1 MRRDAGTPE
10 VSGGTVLSNL
20 QLAASRVQGA
30 SALIDSDPS
39 GIGLGHDRGG
49 PVRHQTPERVEHR
62 TQQDL
67 LWVVREFIDM
77 LCGRTPERPAKY
89 TSRTSFHVDSLT
101 GGTLA
106 RVQDGGQGVGGGWQ
120 GDWGES
126 KSSESRYAQPPR
138 RKTLK
143 GAFSH
148 GHIPEKHPTTSG
160 VATQRARG
168 RALAGWQR
176 PSGRSELSD
185 GLGERSRRNAQ
196 PLRL

>member
-1 MRRDAGTPE
+1 M
-10 VSGGTVLSNL
+10 
-20 QLAASRVQGA
+20 QGA

-101 GGTLA
+101 GGKLA

-120 GDWGES
+120 GDSGES
-126 KSSESRYAQPPR
+126 KSSESLYAQPPPPQGTER
-138 RKTLK
+138 NFFTWTHPRK
-143 GAFSH
+143 
-148 GHIPEKHPTTSG
+148 IPNN
-160 VATQRARG
+160 
-168 RALAGWQR
+168 L
-176 PSGRSELSD
+176 
-185 GLGERSRRNAQ
+185 
-196 PLRL
+196 